1 MTRELAK
8 RVKRLEDKSGE
19 AEERRQIEKSIREI
33 EEYLHCLPEKLE
45 RVSNPIAIIA
55 CDLEGNLIEITD
67 DEFEER
73 FREEGLKFVDF
84 A

>member
-55 CDLEGNLIEITD
+55 CVVCTAVSLWW
-67 DEFEER
+67 
-73 FREEGLKFVDF
+73 FRRKKWL
-84 A
+84 